1 VRDAVEFLCIAALPV
16 VLGLATLGFFRSR
29 VRGRARVG
37 FVGLAVGNLLLLLA
51 LAFVLLLAF
60 ETQLRFCYDASDGD
74 NRTRVSKRWFERHWR
89 DNSFGVRDDV
99 DYALRPAPGRRR
111 ISFVGDSFTAGHGV
125 ANVAVRYPNLLR
137 ARHPEWE
144 VHALAIPGLETPEET
159 KLLRD
164 LIARGYV
171 LDVVVLEY
179 YVENVGRFVPELREY
194 FRALE
199 APMPQPLRFLMEH
212 SFALDTFAYRAQ
224 TRWMYASGY
233 WSGVYA
239 RAFAGEPW
247 LAQQAAFDRFRQL
260 VERNAGT
267 FAVITF
273 PTLAGVEGRS
283 AMLQRIDAFWAERG
297 VPHLDLLPVYEPYAA
312 RELVANPHDAHPG
325 ELAHRLAADAV
336 ERFLVEGVLPGSP
349 APR

>member
-1 VRDAVEFLCIAALPV
+1 
-16 VLGLATLGFFRSR
+16 
-29 VRGRARVG
+29 
-37 FVGLAVGNLLLLLA
+37 
-51 LAFVLLLAF
+51 
-60 ETQLRFCYDASDGD
+60 
-74 NRTRVSKRWFERHWR
+74 
-89 DNSFGVRDDV
+89 
-99 DYALRPAPGRRR
+99 
-111 ISFVGDSFTAGHGV
+111 
-125 ANVAVRYPNLLR
+125 
-137 ARHPEWE
+137 

-164 LIARGYV
+164 LIARGYL

-247 LAQQAAFDRFRQL
+247 GAQQAAFDRFRQL
-260 VERNAGT
+260 VERNGGA
-267 FAVITF
+267 FAVVTF

-283 AMLQRIDAFWAERG
+283 AMLQRIDAFWAKRG

-336 ERFLVEGVLPGSP
+336 ERFLVERVLPGSP

>member
-1 VRDAVEFLCIAALPV
+1 MRDAVEFLCIAALPV
-16 VLGLATLGFFRSR
+16 VLGLATLGFFRAR

-37 FVGLAVGNLLLLLA
+37 FATLVAGNALLLLTLA
-51 LAFVLLLAF
+51 CAVLLAF
-60 ETQLRFCYDASDGD
+60 EAQLRFGYDASDGD

-89 DNSFGVRDDV
+89 DNNVGVRDDV
-99 DYALRPAPGRRR
+99 DYALRPPPGRRR
-111 ISFVGDSFTAGHGV
+111 ITFVGDSFTAGHGV
-125 ANVAVRYPNLLR
+125 ANVAARYPNLLR

-164 LIARGYV
+164 LVARGYV

-199 APMPQPLRFLMEH
+199 APMPQPLRFLMQH

-224 TRWMYASGY
+224 TRWMYATGY

-239 RAFAGEPW
+239 RAYSGEPW
-247 LAQQAAFDRFRQL
+247 RAQQEAFVRFQQL
-260 VERNAGT
+260 VERNRGA
-267 FAVITF
+267 FAVVTF
-273 PTLAGVEGRS
+273 PTLAGVEGRRD
-283 AMLQRIDAFWAERG
+283 MLQRVDAFWAERG
-297 VPHLDLLPVYEPYAA
+297 VPHLDLLPVYEPHPA
-312 RELVANPHDAHPG
+312 RELVANPHDAHPS

-336 ERFLVEGVLPGSP
+336 ERFLVERVLTGAP

>member
-1 VRDAVEFLCIAALPV
+1 VRDGVELLCIAALPAA
-16 VLGLATLGFFRSR
+16 LALATLAFFRR
-29 VRGRARVG
+29 LRGRERVG
-37 FVGLAVGNLLLLLA
+37 FGGLAAGNLLLA
-51 LAFVLLLAF
+51 LTLCTALLLAF
-60 ETQLRFCYDASDGD
+60 EIHLRFFYDASDGD

-89 DNSFGVRDDV
+89 DNSFGVRDEV
-99 DYALRPAPGRRR
+99 DYALRPTPGRRR

-125 ANVAVRYPNLLR
+125 ANVAARYPNLLR
-137 ARHPEWE
+137 ARHPDWE

-164 LIARGYV
+164 LVARGYF

-199 APMPQPLRFLMEH
+199 RPMPQPLRFLMEH
-212 SFALDTFAYRAQ
+212 SFAFDTFAYRAQ

-247 LAQQAAFDRFRQL
+247 RAQQVAFDRFQKL
-260 VERNAGT
+260 VERNGGA
-267 FAVITF
+267 FAVVTF
-273 PTLAGVEGRS
+273 PTLAGVEGRR
-283 AMLQRIDAFWAERG
+283 AMLERIDAFWGSRG
-297 VPHLDLLPVYEPYAA
+297 VPHLDLLPVFEPHAA
-312 RELVANPHDAHPG
+312 RELVANPHDAHPS

-336 ERFLVEGVLPGSP
+336 ERFLVERVLPGSP